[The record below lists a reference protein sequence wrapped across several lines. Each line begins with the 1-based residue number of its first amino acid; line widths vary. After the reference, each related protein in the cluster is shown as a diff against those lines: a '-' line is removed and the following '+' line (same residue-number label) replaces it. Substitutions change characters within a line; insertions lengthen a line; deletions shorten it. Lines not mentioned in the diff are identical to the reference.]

1 MVSFRNVLISLCA
14 ATAAVSAAKSP
25 LIQNKVYF
33 DIQHGGRDM
42 GRVVIGL
49 YNKTVPITAENFRRL
64 AGGKDADGNVLDYG
78 FKGSKF
84 HRVIKGFMIQGGDFT
99 KGDGTG
105 GRSIYGEKFPDENFK
120 RKHAGA
126 GTLSMANSGKDT
138 NGSQFFICTQLTSWL
153 DGKHVVFG
161 HVIEGMDVVYAIEDV
176 PKGPNDRPEEDVV
189 IVDSGELPMEI
200 DADGKPKPLHVE
212 L

>member
-1 MVSFRNVLISLCA
+1 
-14 ATAAVSAAKSP
+14 
-25 LIQNKVYF
+25 
-33 DIQHGGRDM
+33 
-42 GRVVIGL
+42 
-49 YNKTVPITAENFRRL
+49 
-64 AGGKDADGNVLDYG
+64 
-78 FKGSKF
+78 
-84 HRVIKGFMIQGGDFT
+84 
-99 KGDGTG
+99 
-105 GRSIYGEKFPDENFK
+105 
-120 RKHAGA
+120 
-126 GTLSMANSGKDT
+126 MANSGKDT